1 VSKIFKIALCWEMLF
16 FFFESFV
23 SGLVLGRVFWHES
36 LRFETISKHVVMWCS
51 IGKLSGI
58 EECWNWKQ
66 FTIVFIIKVRNSCKF
81 QFLFEDNKNDL
92 KLKLR
97 HGMHQPIIIA
107 LQMVILSYQRHASAF
122 QQITLLIDFS

>member
-1 VSKIFKIALCWEMLF
+1 MFY
-16 FFFESFV
+16 
-23 SGLVLGRVFWHES
+23 R
-36 LRFETISKHVVMWCS
+36 
-51 IGKLSGI
+51 LSGI
-58 EECWNWKQ
+58 WK
-66 FTIVFIIKVRNSCKF
+66 VLKLNRVHESFIIKVINSCKF

-122 QQITLLIDFS
+122 QQITLLIDFL